1 MVLACANAREL
12 PGWHDYKGI
21 DRVFLVVANVL
32 LRGSGSLQEGVVT
45 RALLGCF
52 WWLKMCC

>member
-12 PGWHDYKGI
+12 PGGHGYKGI
-21 DRVFLVVANVL
+21 ARVFLVVENVL

-52 WWLKMCC
+52 